1 MYNCTQFADNSPE
14 GSKQTETG
22 DTEDSV
28 ANINGVENNGM
39 ADMGAAADVSVSVS
53 EIKSGDQNFKGTTS
67 DIKIFHN
74 DLPVNF

>member
-14 GSKQTETG
+14 GSKQTG
-22 DTEDSV
+22 NTEDSV

-39 ADMGAAADVSVSVS
+39 ADMGAGADVSVSVS
-53 EIKSGDQNFKGTTS
+53 EIKSGDQNSKGTTS
-67 DIKIFHN
+67 GIKIFYN